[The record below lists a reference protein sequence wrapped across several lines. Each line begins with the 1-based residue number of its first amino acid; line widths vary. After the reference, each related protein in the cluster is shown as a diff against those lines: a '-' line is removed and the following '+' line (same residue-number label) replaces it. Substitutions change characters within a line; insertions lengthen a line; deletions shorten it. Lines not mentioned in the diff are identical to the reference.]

1 MTMKKQRRIIN
12 IGVFVLALVMGY
24 ITFFPGKHSLNQEIV
39 DKFFPNTNV
48 SKLFK
53 VKDFDMEKYLYLKDK
68 HTVEVYE
75 FNNSATKIE
84 KQTTIAFT
92 EYWFSVENQ
101 GVDTYLVLLSNSKK
115 KQVKLFDSDVRPLS
129 SELKSMKN

>member
-1 MTMKKQRRIIN
+1 MTMKKQRKIIN

-24 ITFFPGKHSLNQEIV
+24 VTFFPGKQSLNQEIV

-68 HTVEVYE
+68 YTIEVYE
-75 FNNSATKIE
+75 FNNDATKIE
-84 KQTTIAFT
+84 KQTTIPFK

-129 SELKSMKN
+129 SELKSMSN